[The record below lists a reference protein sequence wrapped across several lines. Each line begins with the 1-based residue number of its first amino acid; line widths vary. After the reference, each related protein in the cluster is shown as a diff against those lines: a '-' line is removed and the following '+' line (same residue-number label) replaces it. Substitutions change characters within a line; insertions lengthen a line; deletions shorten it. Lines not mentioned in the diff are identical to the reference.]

1 MSEKTVLAGPASP
14 GEAGVALP
22 RTPLLSSIARP
33 SDLDRL
39 TSEDLV
45 ALAGEIRRYLVA
57 TVARTGGHLGPNL
70 GVVELTLALHR
81 TFRSPRDTIVFD
93 TGHQAYVHKLLTGR
107 QDFTH
112 LRERGGL
119 SGYPARSESVH
130 DVVENSHASTSLSWA
145 DGIARANLLQGHED
159 RHVVAVIGDGALTGG
174 MAWEALDNIAD
185 SSDKHLVI
193 VVNDNGRSYA
203 PTIGGLAHHLDA
215 LRTNPGY
222 ERMLAGVKRILL
234 TQGAPGRAAFDALHG
249 LKRGLKDV
257 LVPSAFFEDLGIK
270 YTGPVDGH
278 DETAL
283 EFALTRAREYADP
296 VIVHV
301 ITQKG
306 RGYTP
311 AEKDVADRFHAV
323 GRIHPETGL
332 PIVPSR
338 FGWTSVFA
346 EEVLALARGDQRIVA
361 VTAAMQQPVGLQ
373 PMADAF
379 PERVIDVGIAE
390 QHALTVSA
398 GMAFA
403 GLHPVVALYATFL
416 NRAFDQVLMDVG
428 LHRAG
433 VTIVLD
439 RAGLTGTDGASHN
452 GMWDMALL
460 AHVPGLRLAAPRD
473 EATLREDLRT
483 AVATP
488 DAPTVVRY
496 PKGALPERAPAGRIL
511 GPPDDPFEAV
521 DVLAEPDDGA
531 PAGGPRQGL
540 LLVAVGAMTPAVLAA
555 GRELA
560 AGGCAVTVMAPR
572 WVVPVPRTL
581 VEAARSFAG
590 VVVVED
596 GLVDGGVGS
605 RLRDAIEDEAAAGA
619 GRGPLVARVGV
630 PRRFLGTATREQL
643 LADFGMDSA
652 GIAATARHLL
662 GALRLAPDPSAAV
675 GRLSYCRD
683 RPRLRED
690 AKTWAQAGN
699 AHARTVE
706 APDNETG
713 L

>member
-1 MSEKTVLAGPASP
+1 MSERTPTLVEHRDDPGGAPAREPGGPGAQTP
-14 GEAGVALP
+14 ELP
-22 RTPLLSSIARP
+22 ATPLLSAIRRP
-33 SDLDRL
+33 ADLGRL

-45 ALAGEIRRYLVA
+45 ALAAEIRRYLVA
-57 TVARTGGHLGPNL
+57 AVSRTGGHLGPNL
-70 GVVELTLALHR
+70 GVVELTIALHR
-81 TFRSPRDTIVFD
+81 VFRSPRDAIVFD

-107 QDFTH
+107 QDFLR
-112 LRERGGL
+112 LRERGGV

-130 DVVENSHASTSLSWA
+130 DVVENSHASTALSWA
-145 DGIARANLLQGHED
+145 DGIARANRLQGRAD

-185 SSDKHLVI
+185 SADKHLVI

-222 ERMLAGVKRILL
+222 ERMLSTVKRGLL
-234 TQGAPGRAAFDALHG
+234 SQGAPGRAAFDALHG

-311 AEKDVADRFHAV
+311 AENNVADRFHAV

-332 PIVPSR
+332 PVVPER
-338 FGWTSVFA
+338 FGWTAVFA
-346 EEVLALARGDQRIVA
+346 EEIVSLARADERIVA
-361 VTAAMQQPVGLQ
+361 ITAAMQQPVGLQ
-373 PMADAF
+373 PLADAM

-390 QHALTVSA
+390 QHALTAAA
-398 GMAFA
+398 GMAYA

-428 LHRAG
+428 LHGAG

-452 GMWDMALL
+452 GMWDMALFCL
-460 AHVPGLRLAAPRD
+460 VPGLRLAAPRD
-473 EATLREDLRT
+473 ERTLREALRT
-483 AVATP
+483 AVGV
-488 DAPTVVRY
+488 DDGPTIVRY
-496 PKGALPERAPAGRIL
+496 PKGALP
-511 GPPDDPFEAV
+511 GPLPEVRTVGDDGDEGPFGAV
-521 DVLAEPDDGA
+521 DVLLEAAGEGP
-531 PAGGPRQGL
+531 GGPL
-540 LLVAVGAMTPAVLAA
+540 LLVGVGAMVPATLEA
-555 GRELA
+555 GRALVARGE
-560 AGGCAVTVMAPR
+560 AVTVACPR
-572 WVVPVPRTL
+572 WVVPVPRAL
-581 VEAARSFAG
+581 VDLAASARG

-596 GLVDGGVGS
+596 GLVEGGVGS
-605 RLRDAIEDEAAAGA
+605 RLRDALEDGAAHGGA
-619 GRGPLVARVGV
+619 RPVVARVGV
-630 PRRFLGTATREQL
+630 PRRFVATASRPQL
-643 LADFGMDSA
+643 LADFGMDAA
-652 GIAATARHLL
+652 GIERTAL
-662 GALRLAPDPSAAV
+662 GL
-675 GRLSYCRD
+675 GRRS
-683 RPRLRED
+683 
-690 AKTWAQAGN
+690 
-699 AHARTVE
+699 
-706 APDNETG
+706 
-713 L
+713 

>member
-1 MSEKTVLAGPASP
+1 MSERTPTLVEHRDDPGGAPAREPGGPGAQTP
-14 GEAGVALP
+14 ELP
-22 RTPLLSSIARP
+22 ATPLLSAIRRP
-33 SDLDRL
+33 ADLGRL

-45 ALAGEIRRYLVA
+45 ALAAEIRRYLVA
-57 TVARTGGHLGPNL
+57 AVSRTGGHLGPNL
-70 GVVELTLALHR
+70 GVVELTIALHR
-81 TFRSPRDTIVFD
+81 VFRSPRDAIVFD

-107 QDFTH
+107 QDFRR
-112 LRERGGL
+112 LRERGGV

-130 DVVENSHASTSLSWA
+130 DVVENSHASTALSWA
-145 DGIARANLLQGHED
+145 DGIARANRLQGRAD

-185 SSDKHLVI
+185 SADKHLVI

-222 ERMLAGVKRILL
+222 ERMLSTVKRGLL
-234 TQGAPGRAAFDALHG
+234 SQGAPGRAAFDALHG

-311 AEKDVADRFHAV
+311 AENHVADRFHAV

-332 PIVPSR
+332 PVVPER
-338 FGWTSVFA
+338 FGWTAVFA
-346 EEVLALARGDQRIVA
+346 EEIVSLARADERIVA
-361 VTAAMQQPVGLQ
+361 ITAAMQQPVGLQ
-373 PMADAF
+373 PLADAM

-390 QHALTVSA
+390 QHALTSAA
-398 GMAFA
+398 GMAYA

-428 LHRAG
+428 LHGAG

-452 GMWDMALL
+452 GMWDMALFCL
-460 AHVPGLRLAAPRD
+460 VPGLRLAAPRD
-473 EATLREDLRT
+473 ERTLREALRT
-483 AVATP
+483 AVGV
-488 DAPTVVRY
+488 DDGPTIVRY
-496 PKGALPERAPAGRIL
+496 PKGALP
-511 GPPDDPFEAV
+511 GPLPEVRTVGDDGDEGPFGAV
-521 DVLAEPDDGA
+521 DVLLEAAGEGP
-531 PAGGPRQGL
+531 GGPL
-540 LLVAVGAMTPAVLAA
+540 LLVGVGAMVPATLEA
-555 GRELA
+555 GRALVARGE
-560 AGGCAVTVMAPR
+560 AVTVACPR
-572 WVVPVPRTL
+572 WVVPVPRAL
-581 VEAARSFAG
+581 VDLAAAARG

-596 GLVDGGVGS
+596 GLVEGGVGS
-605 RLRDAIEDEAAAGA
+605 RLRDALEDGAAHGGA
-619 GRGPLVARVGV
+619 RPVVARVGV
-630 PRRFLGTATREQL
+630 PRRFVATASRPQL
-643 LADFGMDSA
+643 LADFGMDAA
-652 GIAATARHLL
+652 GIERTAL
-662 GALRLAPDPSAAV
+662 GL
-675 GRLSYCRD
+675 GRRS
-683 RPRLRED
+683 
-690 AKTWAQAGN
+690 
-699 AHARTVE
+699 
-706 APDNETG
+706 
-713 L
+713 

>member
-1 MSEKTVLAGPASP
+1 MSERTPTLVEHRDDPGGAPGRDSGGAPGREPGGAPARAP
-14 GEAGVALP
+14 ELP
-22 RTPLLSSIARP
+22 APPLLSAIRRP
-33 SDLDRL
+33 ADLGRL

-45 ALAGEIRRYLVA
+45 ALAAEIRRYLVA
-57 TVARTGGHLGPNL
+57 AVSRTGGHLGPNL
-70 GVVELTLALHR
+70 GVVELTIALHR
-81 TFRSPRDTIVFD
+81 VFRSPRDAIVFD

-107 QDFTH
+107 QDFLR
-112 LRERGGL
+112 LRERGGV

-130 DVVENSHASTSLSWA
+130 DVVENSHASTALSWA
-145 DGIARANLLQGHED
+145 DGIARANRLQGRAD

-185 SSDKHLVI
+185 SADKHLVI

-222 ERMLAGVKRILL
+222 ERMLSTVKRGLL
-234 TQGAPGRAAFDALHG
+234 SQGAPGRAAFDALHG

-311 AEKDVADRFHAV
+311 AENHVADRFHAV

-332 PIVPSR
+332 PVVPER
-338 FGWTSVFA
+338 FGWTAVFA
-346 EEVLALARGDQRIVA
+346 EEIVSLARADERIVA
-361 VTAAMQQPVGLQ
+361 ITAAMQQPVGLQ
-373 PMADAF
+373 PLADAM

-390 QHALTVSA
+390 QHALTSAA
-398 GMAFA
+398 GMAYA

-428 LHRAG
+428 LHGAG

-452 GMWDMALL
+452 GMWDMALFCL
-460 AHVPGLRLAAPRD
+460 VPGLRLAAPRD
-473 EATLREDLRT
+473 ERTLREALRT
-483 AVATP
+483 AVGV
-488 DAPTVVRY
+488 DDGPTIVRY
-496 PKGALPERAPAGRIL
+496 PKGALP
-511 GPPDDPFEAV
+511 GPLPEVRTVGDDGDEGPFGAV
-521 DVLAEPDDGA
+521 DVLLEAAGEGP
-531 PAGGPRQGL
+531 GGPL
-540 LLVAVGAMTPAVLAA
+540 LLVGVGAMVPATLEA
-555 GRELA
+555 GRALVARGE
-560 AGGCAVTVMAPR
+560 AVTVACPR
-572 WVVPVPRTL
+572 WVVPVPRAL
-581 VEAARSFAG
+581 VDLAASARG

-596 GLVDGGVGS
+596 GLVEGGVGS
-605 RLRDAIEDEAAAGA
+605 RLRDALEDGA
-619 GRGPLVARVGV
+619 VHGGARPVVARVGV
-630 PRRFLGTATREQL
+630 PRRFVATASRPQL
-643 LADFGMDSA
+643 LADFGMDAA
-652 GIAATARHLL
+652 GIERTAL
-662 GALRLAPDPSAAV
+662 GL
-675 GRLSYCRD
+675 GRRS
-683 RPRLRED
+683 
-690 AKTWAQAGN
+690 
-699 AHARTVE
+699 
-706 APDNETG
+706 
-713 L
+713 

>member
-1 MSEKTVLAGPASP
+1 MSERTPTLVEHRDDPGGAPAREPGGPGAQTP
-14 GEAGVALP
+14 ELP
-22 RTPLLSSIARP
+22 ATPLLSAIRRP
-33 SDLDRL
+33 ADLGRL

-45 ALAGEIRRYLVA
+45 ALAAEIRRYLVA
-57 TVARTGGHLGPNL
+57 AVSRTGGHLGPNL
-70 GVVELTLALHR
+70 GVVELTIALHR
-81 TFRSPRDTIVFD
+81 VFRSPRDAIVFD

-107 QDFTH
+107 QDFLR
-112 LRERGGL
+112 LRERGGV

-130 DVVENSHASTSLSWA
+130 DVVENSHASTALSWA
-145 DGIARANLLQGHED
+145 DGIARANRLQGRAD

-185 SSDKHLVI
+185 SADKHLVI

-222 ERMLAGVKRILL
+222 ERMLSTVKRGLL
-234 TQGAPGRAAFDALHG
+234 SQGAPGRAAFDALHG

-311 AEKDVADRFHAV
+311 AENHVADRFHAV

-332 PIVPSR
+332 PVVPER
-338 FGWTSVFA
+338 FGWTAVFA
-346 EEVLALARGDQRIVA
+346 EEIVSLARADERIVA
-361 VTAAMQQPVGLQ
+361 ITAAMQQPVGLQ
-373 PMADAF
+373 PLADAM

-390 QHALTVSA
+390 QHALTSAA
-398 GMAFA
+398 GMAYA

-428 LHRAG
+428 LHGAG

-452 GMWDMALL
+452 GMWDMALFSL
-460 AHVPGLRLAAPRD
+460 VPGLRLAAPRD
-473 EATLREDLRT
+473 ERTLREALRT
-483 AVATP
+483 AVGV
-488 DAPTVVRY
+488 DDGPTIVRY
-496 PKGALPERAPAGRIL
+496 PKGALP
-511 GPPDDPFEAV
+511 GPLPEVRTVGDDGDEGPFGAV
-521 DVLAEPDDGA
+521 DVLLEAAGEGP
-531 PAGGPRQGL
+531 GGPL
-540 LLVAVGAMTPAVLAA
+540 LLVGVGAMVPATLEA
-555 GRELA
+555 GRALVARGE
-560 AGGCAVTVMAPR
+560 AVTVACPR
-572 WVVPVPRTL
+572 WVVPVPRAL
-581 VEAARSFAG
+581 VDLAAAARG

-596 GLVDGGVGS
+596 GLVEGGVGS
-605 RLRDAIEDEAAAGA
+605 RLRDALEDGAAHGGA
-619 GRGPLVARVGV
+619 RPVVARVGV
-630 PRRFLGTATREQL
+630 PRRFVATAERSQL
-643 LADFGMDSA
+643 LADFGMDAA
-652 GIAATARHLL
+652 GIERTAL
-662 GALRLAPDPSAAV
+662 GL
-675 GRLSYCRD
+675 GRRS
-683 RPRLRED
+683 
-690 AKTWAQAGN
+690 
-699 AHARTVE
+699 
-706 APDNETG
+706 
-713 L
+713 

>member
-1 MSEKTVLAGPASP
+1 MSERTPTLVEHRDDPGGAPGRDSGGAPGRDPGGAPAREPGGPGAQTP
-14 GEAGVALP
+14 ELP
-22 RTPLLSSIARP
+22 ATPLLSAIRRP
-33 SDLDRL
+33 ADLGRL

-45 ALAGEIRRYLVA
+45 ALAAEIRRYLVA
-57 TVARTGGHLGPNL
+57 AVSRTGGHLGPNL
-70 GVVELTLALHR
+70 GVVELTIALHR
-81 TFRSPRDTIVFD
+81 VFRSPRDAIVFD

-107 QDFTH
+107 QDFRR
-112 LRERGGL
+112 LRERGGV

-130 DVVENSHASTSLSWA
+130 DVVENSHASTALSWA
-145 DGIARANLLQGHED
+145 DGIARANRLQGRAD

-185 SSDKHLVI
+185 SADKHLVI

-222 ERMLAGVKRILL
+222 ERMLSTVKRGLL
-234 TQGAPGRAAFDALHG
+234 SQGAPGRAAFDALHG

-311 AEKDVADRFHAV
+311 AENHVADRFHAV

-332 PIVPSR
+332 PVVPER
-338 FGWTSVFA
+338 FGWTAVFA
-346 EEVLALARGDQRIVA
+346 EEIVSLARADERIVA
-361 VTAAMQQPVGLQ
+361 ITAAMQQPVGLQ
-373 PMADAF
+373 PLADAM

-390 QHALTVSA
+390 QHALTSAA
-398 GMAFA
+398 GMAYA

-428 LHRAG
+428 LHGAG

-452 GMWDMALL
+452 GMWDMALFCL
-460 AHVPGLRLAAPRD
+460 VPGLRLAAPRD
-473 EATLREDLRT
+473 ERTLREALRT
-483 AVATP
+483 AVGV
-488 DAPTVVRY
+488 DDGPTIVRY
-496 PKGALPERAPAGRIL
+496 PKGALP
-511 GPPDDPFEAV
+511 GPLPEVRTVGDDGDEGPFGAV
-521 DVLAEPDDGA
+521 DVLLEAAGEGP
-531 PAGGPRQGL
+531 GGPL
-540 LLVAVGAMTPAVLAA
+540 LLVGVGAMVPATLEA
-555 GRELA
+555 GRALVARGE
-560 AGGCAVTVMAPR
+560 AVTVACPR
-572 WVVPVPRTL
+572 WVVPVPRAL
-581 VEAARSFAG
+581 VDLAAAARG

-596 GLVDGGVGS
+596 GLVEGGVGS
-605 RLRDAIEDEAAAGA
+605 RLRDALEDGAAHGGA
-619 GRGPLVARVGV
+619 RPVVARVGV
-630 PRRFLGTATREQL
+630 PRRFVATASRPQL
-643 LADFGMDSA
+643 LADFGMDAA
-652 GIAATARHLL
+652 GIERTAL
-662 GALRLAPDPSAAV
+662 GL
-675 GRLSYCRD
+675 GRRS
-683 RPRLRED
+683 
-690 AKTWAQAGN
+690 
-699 AHARTVE
+699 
-706 APDNETG
+706 
-713 L
+713 

>member
-1 MSEKTVLAGPASP
+1 MSERTPTLVEHRDDPGGAPGRDSGGAPGREPGGAPARAP
-14 GEAGVALP
+14 ELP
-22 RTPLLSSIARP
+22 ATPLLSTIRRP
-33 SDLDRL
+33 ADLSRL

-45 ALAGEIRRYLVA
+45 ALAAEIRRYLVA
-57 TVARTGGHLGPNL
+57 AVSRTGGHLGPNL
-70 GVVELTLALHR
+70 GVVELTIALHR
-81 TFRSPRDTIVFD
+81 VFRSPRDAIVFD

-107 QDFTH
+107 QDFGR
-112 LRERGGL
+112 LRERGGV

-130 DVVENSHASTSLSWA
+130 DVVENSHASTALSWA
-145 DGIARANLLQGHED
+145 DGIARANRLQGRAD

-185 SSDKHLVI
+185 SADKHLVI

-222 ERMLAGVKRILL
+222 ERMLSTVKRGLL
-234 TQGAPGRAAFDALHG
+234 SQGAPGRAAFDALHG

-311 AEKDVADRFHAV
+311 AENHVADRFHAV

-332 PIVPSR
+332 PVVPER
-338 FGWTSVFA
+338 FGWTAVFA
-346 EEVLALARGDQRIVA
+346 EEIVSLARADERIVA
-361 VTAAMQQPVGLQ
+361 ITAAMQQPVGLQ
-373 PMADAF
+373 PLADAM

-390 QHALTVSA
+390 QHALTSAA
-398 GMAFA
+398 GMAYA

-428 LHRAG
+428 LHGAG

-452 GMWDMALL
+452 GMWDMALFSL
-460 AHVPGLRLAAPRD
+460 VPGLRLAAPRD
-473 EATLREDLRT
+473 ERTLREALRT
-483 AVATP
+483 AVGV
-488 DAPTVVRY
+488 DDGPTIVRY
-496 PKGALPERAPAGRIL
+496 PKGALPAPLPAVRTVGDDDE
-511 GPPDDPFEAV
+511 GPFGAV
-521 DVLAEPDDGA
+521 DILLEAAGEG
-531 PAGGPRQGL
+531 AGGPL
-540 LLVAVGAMTPAVLAA
+540 LLVGVGAMVPATLEA
-555 GRELA
+555 GRALVARGE
-560 AGGCAVTVMAPR
+560 AVTVACPR
-572 WVVPVPRTL
+572 WVVPVPRAL
-581 VEAARSFAG
+581 VGLAAAARG

-596 GLVDGGVGS
+596 GLVEGGVGS
-605 RLRDAIEDEAAAGA
+605 RLRDALEDGAAHGGA
-619 GRGPLVARVGV
+619 RPVVARVGV
-630 PRRFLGTATREQL
+630 PRRFVATAERSQL
-643 LADFGMDSA
+643 LADFGMDAA
-652 GIAATARHLL
+652 GIERTAL
-662 GALRLAPDPSAAV
+662 GL
-675 GRLSYCRD
+675 GRRS
-683 RPRLRED
+683 
-690 AKTWAQAGN
+690 
-699 AHARTVE
+699 
-706 APDNETG
+706 
-713 L
+713 

>member
-1 MSEKTVLAGPASP
+1 MSERTRTLVEHRDDP
-14 GEAGVALP
+14 GEAPGRGPGGAPAREPGGPGAQTPELP
-22 RTPLLSSIARP
+22 ATPLLSAIRRP
-33 SDLDRL
+33 ADLGRL

-45 ALAGEIRRYLVA
+45 ALAAEIRRYLVA
-57 TVARTGGHLGPNL
+57 AVSRTGGHLGPNL
-70 GVVELTLALHR
+70 GVVELTIALHR
-81 TFRSPRDTIVFD
+81 VFRSPRDAIVFD

-107 QDFTH
+107 QDFRR
-112 LRERGGL
+112 LRERGGV

-130 DVVENSHASTSLSWA
+130 DVVENSHASTALSWA
-145 DGIARANLLQGHED
+145 DGIARANRLQGRAD

-185 SSDKHLVI
+185 SADKHLVI

-222 ERMLAGVKRILL
+222 ERMLSTVKRGLL
-234 TQGAPGRAAFDALHG
+234 SQGAPGRAAFDALHG

-311 AEKDVADRFHAV
+311 AENHVADRFHAV

-332 PIVPSR
+332 PVVPER
-338 FGWTSVFA
+338 FGWTAVFA
-346 EEVLALARGDQRIVA
+346 EEIVSLARADERIVA
-361 VTAAMQQPVGLQ
+361 ITAAMQQPVGLQ
-373 PMADAF
+373 PLADAM

-390 QHALTVSA
+390 QHALTSAA
-398 GMAFA
+398 GMAYA

-428 LHRAG
+428 LHGAG

-452 GMWDMALL
+452 GMWDMALFCL
-460 AHVPGLRLAAPRD
+460 VPGLRLAAPRD
-473 EATLREDLRT
+473 ERTLREALRT
-483 AVATP
+483 AVGV
-488 DAPTVVRY
+488 DDGPTIVRY
-496 PKGALPERAPAGRIL
+496 PKGALP
-511 GPPDDPFEAV
+511 GPLSEVRTVGDDGDEGPFGAV
-521 DVLAEPDDGA
+521 DVLLEAAGEGP
-531 PAGGPRQGL
+531 GGPL
-540 LLVAVGAMTPAVLAA
+540 LLVGVGAMVPATLEA
-555 GRELA
+555 GRALVARGE
-560 AGGCAVTVMAPR
+560 AVTVACPR
-572 WVVPVPRTL
+572 WVVPVPRAL
-581 VEAARSFAG
+581 VDLAASARG

-596 GLVDGGVGS
+596 GLVEGGVGS
-605 RLRDAIEDEAAAGA
+605 RLRDALEDGAAHGGA
-619 GRGPLVARVGV
+619 RPVVARVGV
-630 PRRFLGTATREQL
+630 PRRFVATASRPQL
-643 LADFGMDSA
+643 LADFGMDAA
-652 GIAATARHLL
+652 GIERTAL
-662 GALRLAPDPSAAV
+662 GL
-675 GRLSYCRD
+675 GRRS
-683 RPRLRED
+683 
-690 AKTWAQAGN
+690 
-699 AHARTVE
+699 
-706 APDNETG
+706 
-713 L
+713 

>member
-1 MSEKTVLAGPASP
+1 MSERTPTLVEHRDDPGGAPGRDSGGAPGRDPGGAPAREPGGPGAQTP
-14 GEAGVALP
+14 ELP
-22 RTPLLSSIARP
+22 ATPLLSAIRRP
-33 SDLDRL
+33 ADLGRL

-45 ALAGEIRRYLVA
+45 ALAAEIRRYLVA
-57 TVARTGGHLGPNL
+57 AVSRTGGHLGPNL
-70 GVVELTLALHR
+70 GVVELTIALHR
-81 TFRSPRDTIVFD
+81 VFRSPRDAIVFD

-107 QDFTH
+107 QDFRR
-112 LRERGGL
+112 LRERGGV

-130 DVVENSHASTSLSWA
+130 DVVENSHASTALSWA
-145 DGIARANLLQGHED
+145 DGIARANRLQGLAD

-185 SSDKHLVI
+185 SADKHLVI

-222 ERMLAGVKRILL
+222 ERMLSTVKRGLL
-234 TQGAPGRAAFDALHG
+234 SQGAPGRAAFDALHG

-311 AEKDVADRFHAV
+311 AENHVADRFHAV

-332 PIVPSR
+332 PVVPER
-338 FGWTSVFA
+338 FGWTAVFA
-346 EEVLALARGDQRIVA
+346 EEIVSLARADERIVA
-361 VTAAMQQPVGLQ
+361 ITAAMQQPVGLQ
-373 PMADAF
+373 PLADAM

-390 QHALTVSA
+390 QHALTSAA
-398 GMAFA
+398 GMAYA

-428 LHRAG
+428 LHGAG

-452 GMWDMALL
+452 GMWDMALFCL
-460 AHVPGLRLAAPRD
+460 VPGLRLAAPRD
-473 EATLREDLRT
+473 ERTLREALRT
-483 AVATP
+483 AVGV
-488 DAPTVVRY
+488 DDGPTIVRY
-496 PKGALPERAPAGRIL
+496 PKGALP
-511 GPPDDPFEAV
+511 GPLPEVRTVGDDGDEGPFGAV
-521 DVLAEPDDGA
+521 DVLLEAAGEGP
-531 PAGGPRQGL
+531 GGPL
-540 LLVAVGAMTPAVLAA
+540 LLVGVGAMAPASLEA
-555 GRELA
+555 GRALVARGE
-560 AGGCAVTVMAPR
+560 AVTVACPR
-572 WVVPVPRTL
+572 WVVPVPRAL
-581 VEAARSFAG
+581 VDLAASARG

-596 GLVDGGVGS
+596 GLVEGGVGS
-605 RLRDAIEDEAAAGA
+605 RLRDALEDGAAHGGA
-619 GRGPLVARVGV
+619 RPVVARVGV
-630 PRRFLGTATREQL
+630 PRRFVATASRPQL
-643 LADFGMDSA
+643 LADFGMDAA
-652 GIAATARHLL
+652 GIERTAL
-662 GALRLAPDPSAAV
+662 GL
-675 GRLSYCRD
+675 GRRS
-683 RPRLRED
+683 
-690 AKTWAQAGN
+690 
-699 AHARTVE
+699 
-706 APDNETG
+706 
-713 L
+713 

>member
-1 MSEKTVLAGPASP
+1 MSERTPTLVEHRDDPGGAPAREPGGPGAQTP
-14 GEAGVALP
+14 ELP
-22 RTPLLSSIARP
+22 ATPLLSAIRRP
-33 SDLDRL
+33 ADLGRL

-45 ALAGEIRRYLVA
+45 ALAAEIRRYLVA
-57 TVARTGGHLGPNL
+57 AVSRTGGHLGPNL
-70 GVVELTLALHR
+70 GVVELTIALHR
-81 TFRSPRDTIVFD
+81 VFRSPRDAIVFD

-107 QDFTH
+107 QDFRR
-112 LRERGGL
+112 LRERGGV

-130 DVVENSHASTSLSWA
+130 DVVENSHASTALSWA
-145 DGIARANLLQGHED
+145 DGIARANRLQGRAD

-185 SSDKHLVI
+185 SADKHLVI

-222 ERMLAGVKRILL
+222 ERMLSTVKRGLL
-234 TQGAPGRAAFDALHG
+234 SQGAPGRAAFDALHG

-311 AEKDVADRFHAV
+311 AENHVADRFHAV

-332 PIVPSR
+332 PVVPER
-338 FGWTSVFA
+338 FGWTAVFA
-346 EEVLALARGDQRIVA
+346 EEIVSLARADERIVA
-361 VTAAMQQPVGLQ
+361 ITAAMQQPVGLQ
-373 PMADAF
+373 PLADAM

-390 QHALTVSA
+390 QHALTSAA
-398 GMAFA
+398 GMAYA

-428 LHRAG
+428 LHGAG

-452 GMWDMALL
+452 GMWDMALFCL
-460 AHVPGLRLAAPRD
+460 VPGLRLAAPRD
-473 EATLREDLRT
+473 ERTLREALRT
-483 AVATP
+483 AVGV
-488 DAPTVVRY
+488 DDGPTIVRY
-496 PKGALPERAPAGRIL
+496 PKGALP
-511 GPPDDPFEAV
+511 GPLPEVRTVGDDGDEGPFGAV
-521 DVLAEPDDGA
+521 DVLLEAAGEGP
-531 PAGGPRQGL
+531 GGPL
-540 LLVAVGAMTPAVLAA
+540 LLVGVGAMVPATLEA
-555 GRELA
+555 GRALVARGE
-560 AGGCAVTVMAPR
+560 AVTVACPR
-572 WVVPVPRTL
+572 WVVPVPRAL
-581 VEAARSFAG
+581 VDLAASARG

-596 GLVDGGVGS
+596 GLVEGGVGS
-605 RLRDAIEDEAAAGA
+605 RLRDALEDGAAHGGA
-619 GRGPLVARVGV
+619 RPVVARVGV
-630 PRRFLGTATREQL
+630 PRRFVATASRPQL
-643 LADFGMDSA
+643 LADFGMDAA
-652 GIAATARHLL
+652 GIERTAL
-662 GALRLAPDPSAAV
+662 GL
-675 GRLSYCRD
+675 GRRS
-683 RPRLRED
+683 
-690 AKTWAQAGN
+690 
-699 AHARTVE
+699 
-706 APDNETG
+706 
-713 L
+713 